1 CCGPMLR
8 KSSRSAG
15 CAACCFTS
23 PDTAVS
29 AKAVHSHRVSTPSAA
44 RAQPSAGDPGALRTL
59 VDVILA
65 QWIADPILP
74 RQNAAQ
80 GGMAFEHEAHH
91 DVDFTFVEFTCGPA
105 VVYAWHTRSL
115 PRHVD
120 LDAQLAPPP
129 GVGTNGHQM
138 IDHLKQALVNVI
150 HGGYV
155 AQVVKSQPR
164 MLFHVAK
171 ELRGLIRRDLHLQP
185 VIGLVLDDQLRKTIG
200 Q

>member
-1 CCGPMLR
+1 MSGSSPRTRSPSTRSLSRSTPWVLGCCGPMLR

-44 RAQPSAGDPGALRTL
+44 RAPPSAGDPGALRTL

-74 RQNAAQ
+74 QQNAAQ
-80 GGMAFEHEAHH
+80 VGMAFKHDAHH
-91 DVDFTFVEFTCGPA
+91 VVDFPLVEIGGGPDVDDAGHPR
-105 VVYAWHTRSL
+105 VV

-120 LDAQLAPPP
+120 LDAQ
-129 GVGTNGHQM
+129 
-138 IDHLKQALVNVI
+138 
-150 HGGYV
+150 
-155 AQVVKSQPR
+155 
-164 MLFHVAK
+164 
-171 ELRGLIRRDLHLQP
+171 
-185 VIGLVLDDQLRKTIG
+185 
-200 Q
+200 